1 MTQLAKSTARMS
13 WAASVFSAQLAVD
26 LLADGTKKADAALYR
41 VTEAIQQQFSGDPI
55 VYGINSIGDAAQ
67 RSAVDFIWDLP
78 RLRVLDWGWLTR
90 TAGAAIAQSVDAAR
104 ALWPGDNLAFTAD
117 VLRNTFAVI
126 NLVNRAPSIIG
137 LPPGETPLTAAVERA
152 YSAGDYSAVWLVEGL
167 GEEYANRHWSKT
179 ASPSGLLTGGQ
190 ASTLP
195 EKSLLMMHAG
205 MGISFAR
212 HTMGRLTPYSPEPEI
227 AAALERFVALVR
239 ANAREGY
246 EGPAFESLGLVT
258 RSWYPRLVAILDRGL
273 WGLDPVV
280 LEYFWHGVGRAICFS
295 PLCLLPGRT
304 AFHGVVREAP
314 HRLAYLNGMAGAAW
328 AFTLVN
334 IRQPAILLNLLR
346 NYSVPLAA
354 DDAFTNGLISA
365 VIMASDTLPADPY
378 ASALCHDHPQTADE
392 ALAQTWDRLVRLPC
406 KTAVE
411 KYFPVL
417 KKHHSLSEVFRYRNL
432 AQLVDRLGGRA

>member
-1 MTQLAKSTARMS
+1 MS

-26 LLADGTKKADAALYR
+26 LLAADGTKKAEGSLYR
-41 VTEAIQQQFSGDPI
+41 VTEAIQQQFGGNPI
-55 VYGINSIGDAAQ
+55 IYGINSIGDVAQ
-67 RSAVDFIWDLP
+67 RSAVDFIWDLS

-90 TAGAAIAQSVDAAR
+90 TASAVLNQSVDAAR
-104 ALWPGDNLAFTAD
+104 ALWPGDNLAFTSD
-117 VLRNTFAVI
+117 ILRNTFAVI
-126 NLVNRAPSIIG
+126 NLVNRAPSIIN
-137 LPPGETPLTAAVERA
+137 LPPGETLLMAAVERA
-152 YSAGDYSAVWLVEGL
+152 YAAGDYSAVWLVEGL
-167 GEEYANRHWSKT
+167 GEEYANRHSSKT
-179 ASPSGLLTGGQ
+179 MPCGLLTSGQ
-190 ASTLP
+190 ASALP

-212 HTMGRLTPYSPEPEI
+212 HTMARLTPYSPDPEI
-227 AAALERFVALVR
+227 AAALERFVSLVR

-258 RSWYPRLVAILDRGL
+258 RTWYPRLVAILDRGL
-273 WGLDPVV
+273 WRLDPLA
-280 LEYFWHGVGRAICFS
+280 LEYFWHGVGRAIYFS
-295 PLCLLPGRT
+295 PLYLLPGRT
-304 AFHGVVREAP
+304 AFQGIAREAP

-346 NYSVPLAA
+346 NYSVPPAA

-365 VIMASDTLPADPY
+365 VMMATDPLPADPY
-378 ASALCHDHPQTADE
+378 ASALCHGDPQTADE
-392 ALAQTWDRLVRLPC
+392 ALAQTWDRLVRRPC

-417 KKHHSLSEVFRYRNL
+417 KKHHSLSEVFRYQNL